1 MTAVVDHRGT
11 QAEFDRKELATDL
24 SETLL
29 KANIPLEK
37 LDHPAI
43 RDFIERRVPRA
54 GSIPS
59 AKNVREWYL
68 PKIQKSHTEELNLIM
83 DEADL
88 GSNGAQV
95 LTINA
100 NKRVTY
106 LRSRMG
112 SDRLYQEASSN
123 NCLLISTR
131 SSHCSQI
138 TESQYR
144 FNHDL
149 SKELHPQ

>member
-1 MTAVVDHRGT
+1 M
-11 QAEFDRKELATDL
+11 
-24 SETLL
+24 SS
-29 KANIPLEK
+29 
-37 LDHPAI
+37 I
-43 RDFIERRVPRA
+43 RCSVGFIV
-54 GSIPS
+54 G
-59 AKNVREWYL
+59 L
-68 PKIQKSHTEELNLIM
+68 M
-83 DEADL
+83 DL

-144 FNHDL
+144 FNHGL

>member
-1 MTAVVDHRGT
+1 MASSRVWFTFLRICT

-29 KANIPLEK
+29 KANISLEK

-43 RDFIERRVPRA
+43 RDFIERRVPGA
-54 GSIPS
+54 GSIAS

-83 DEADL
+83 GEADL
-88 GSNGAQV
+88 GSNGSQV

-131 SSHCSQI
+131 SSH
-138 TESQYR
+138 
-144 FNHDL
+144 
-149 SKELHPQ
+149 

>member
-1 MTAVVDHRGT
+1 M
-11 QAEFDRKELATDL
+11 
-24 SETLL
+24 SS
-29 KANIPLEK
+29 
-37 LDHPAI
+37 I
-43 RDFIERRVPRA
+43 RCSVGFIV
-54 GSIPS
+54 G
-59 AKNVREWYL
+59 L
-68 PKIQKSHTEELNLIM
+68 M
-83 DEADL
+83 DL
-88 GSNGAQV
+88 GSNGSQV

-112 SDRLYQEASSN
+112 SDQLYQEASSN

-138 TESQYR
+138 ITESQYR
-144 FNHDL
+144 FNHGL

>member
-1 MTAVVDHRGT
+1 M
-11 QAEFDRKELATDL
+11 
-24 SETLL
+24 SS
-29 KANIPLEK
+29 
-37 LDHPAI
+37 I
-43 RDFIERRVPRA
+43 RCSVGFIV
-54 GSIPS
+54 G
-59 AKNVREWYL
+59 L
-68 PKIQKSHTEELNLIM
+68 M
-83 DEADL
+83 DL
-88 GSNGAQV
+88 GSNGSQV
-95 LTINA
+95 RSMPSTINA

-144 FNHDL
+144 FNHGL